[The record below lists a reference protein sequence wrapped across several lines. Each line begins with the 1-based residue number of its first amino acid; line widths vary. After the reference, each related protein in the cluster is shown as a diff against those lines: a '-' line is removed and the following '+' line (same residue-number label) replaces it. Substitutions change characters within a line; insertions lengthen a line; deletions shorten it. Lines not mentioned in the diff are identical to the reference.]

1 MPRTLLTAFFVLIA
15 GAAMLGLTGCGSG
28 GFFAQSQQTYTITVT
43 ATTTSAVNTTLQHT
57 TTVTLIV
64 Q

>member
-1 MPRTLLTAFFVLIA
+1 MQRMLFSALFVLIA
-15 GAAMLGLTGCGSG
+15 GAATVGLTGCGTG
-28 GFFAQSQQTYTITVT
+28 GFLIQTPQTYTITITGT
-43 ATTTSAVNTTLQHT
+43 AVNAVNTTLQHT